1 MHAEDKYI
9 DVNRELWNAKTP
21 YHIQS
26 AFYDNDAFIAGNTTL
41 KEPEL
46 ALLGDVK
53 GKEILHLQCHFGQ
66 DTMSLA
72 RMGAKC
78 TGMDLSDVAIDK
90 AKKLNSQL
98 RLDAEFVCSD
108 VYKLLEVLD
117 KQFDIVFTTYGVLG
131 WLPDMQRWANV
142 VSHFLKPGGKLVLV
156 EFHPLVWVFDNA
168 FTHVQYSY
176 FNKEAIVEVLDG
188 TYADKGAGIAMEEIG
203 WNHPLSDVLQGLIN
217 AGLRIHTFKEY
228 DYSPYNCF
236 ANMVDV
242 DGKFY
247 IKGMEGK
254 LPMMYAVVAEK
265 P

>member
-1 MHAEDKYI
+1 MSAEDRYI

-21 YHIQS
+21 LHIQS
-26 AFYDNDAFIAGNTTL
+26 AFYDNGAFVAGCNTL

-46 ALLGDVK
+46 ALLGNVE

-78 TGMDLSDVAIDK
+78 TGVDLSDVAIDK
-90 AKKLNSQL
+90 AKELNHQL
-98 RLDAEFVCSD
+98 GLDAEFVCAD
-108 VYKLLEVLD
+108 VYKLPEVLHN
-117 KQFDIVFTTYGVLG
+117 QFDIVFTTYGVLG

-168 FTHVQYSY
+168 FTYVQYSY
-176 FNKEAIVEVLDG
+176 FNKEAIVEVLEG
-188 TYADKGAGIAMEEIG
+188 TYADIEAVIAMEEIG
-203 WNHPLSDVLQGLIN
+203 WNHPLSDVLQGLMN
-217 AGLRIHTFKEY
+217 AGLQINTFKEY

-236 ANMVDV
+236 ANMVEV
-242 DGKFY
+242 DGKYY

-254 LPMMYAVVAEK
+254 LPMIYAVVAEK
-265 P
+265 A